1 MCFFPLS
8 VPMAFYLNNE
18 NFKAS
23 KTNEQN
29 AKRNMAD
36 RQQRWFSRT
45 EFRFGLVKKSD
56 MVAHIHVYILHTI
69 FLIYILA
76 TFLRISSSTNG
87 NEKKQRL
94 TTVNAWILS
103 ARCVF
108 NRTTTCFCSFV
119 RFDFFLAVDVLVCNS
134 YTISLLPITWQHLK
148 IFLRS
153 TPLPLPLLLSLSS
166 PS

>member
-1 MCFFPLS
+1 
-8 VPMAFYLNNE
+8 MAFYLNNE

-56 MVAHIHVYILHTI
+56 MVAHIHVYVLHTI

-87 NEKKQRL
+87 NEKSNDSPQWMPEYLVRDVYLIVQRL
-94 TTVNAWILS
+94 AFVLLCDLI
-103 ARCVF
+103 
-108 NRTTTCFCSFV
+108 SF
-119 RFDFFLAVDVLVCNS
+119 
-134 YTISLLPITWQHLK
+134 
-148 IFLRS
+148 
-153 TPLPLPLLLSLSS
+153 
-166 PS
+166 